1 MKSGLCVISTKNPTQ
16 VLIDTITNVIL
27 FYPEFD
33 ILIVDSDSTQFD
45 FFKLVQSN
53 VMIEYCKN
61 KNWELGAWY
70 YAFHKYNDY
79 KVYMFIQDSTQP
91 TQRIDGLNI
100 EEFTPGT
107 LYSFHYNARICDGGH
122 FEELIQIYK
131 DTDLTFISELHPN
144 TPIVGTAH
152 TSFITNKEN
161 VNTILQLENVY
172 REKNIQK
179 TKIHSWLSERC
190 GGIVAE
196 RNKNIRID
204 INSYFKK
211 ISLYRS

>member
-16 VLIDTITNVIL
+16 VLIDTIQNVIVL
-27 FYPEFD
+27 YPEFD
-33 ILIVDSDSTQFD
+33 IVIVDSDSTQVD
-45 FFKLVQSN
+45 FFKLVPSN
-53 VMIEYCKN
+53 VTIEYCKN

-70 YAFHKYNDY
+70 HAFHKYNDY

-91 TQRIDGLNI
+91 IQRIDGLNI
-100 EEFTPGT
+100 EEFVPGI

-122 FEELIQIYK
+122 FDELVRIYRA
-131 DTDLTFISELHPN
+131 TNLSFIAELHPN

-172 REKNIQK
+172 REKGIQK

-190 GGIVAE
+190 GGVVADH
-196 RNKNIRID
+196 NKNIRID
-204 INSYFKK
+204 ISSYFKK
-211 ISLYRS
+211 VSLFRS